1 MSKRMV
7 AGNVVTAGEKSTG
20 DTAFAASG
28 YINNNA
34 FVASSAKIKKADLS
48 SAYELRDTISGSQI
62 VHTLEKTLQG
72 RLSFGGKGNGG
83 LRSER

>member
-1 MSKRMV
+1 MV
-7 AGNVVTAGEKSTG
+7 VCNVVTAAEECTG
-20 DTAFAASG
+20 NTAFAASG

-34 FVASSAKIKKADLS
+34 FVASSAKIKKVDLS
-48 SAYELRDTISGSQI
+48 SAYELRDTISGSKI
-62 VHTLEKTLQG
+62 VHTLENTLQG